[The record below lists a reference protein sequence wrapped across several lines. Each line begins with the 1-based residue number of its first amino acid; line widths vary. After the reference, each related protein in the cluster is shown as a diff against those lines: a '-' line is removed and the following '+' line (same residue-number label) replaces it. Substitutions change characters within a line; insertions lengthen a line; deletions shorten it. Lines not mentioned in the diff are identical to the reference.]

1 METEE
6 EKENRDSMH
15 HTSANTHTL
24 ITHTFSTHEEEDDED
39 EDDDDS
45 LFTSTRSGGK
55 YSMTRV
61 CVYVKIICV
70 YMFVCVRRYTCFKDL
85 TERFAGDQTE
95 QSPVAEG
102 TGG

>member
-24 ITHTFSTHEEEDDED
+24 ITHTFSTQEEEDDED

-61 CVYVKIICV
+61 CVF
-70 YMFVCVRRYTCFKDL
+70 M
-85 TERFAGDQTE
+85 
-95 QSPVAEG
+95 
-102 TGG
+102 